1 MESNSRILPKLIAIV
16 GPTGIGK
23 TALSEQIIRYIDSE
37 IVSIDSRQIY
47 RNMDI
52 GTAKPKPY
60 LLNTIP
66 HHLINIVDPIDDF
79 SITDFLQ
86 SAKASIE
93 DIISRGKTP
102 LLVGGTGQYFWS
114 LIENWTI
121 PSVPPNPEL
130 RKKFEQIANEYGA
143 EHLFE
148 ELKSIDV
155 EATKIIDSRNIRR
168 VIRALEVGI
177 TGNKK
182 WSELRSKDPV
192 LYDPF
197 IIGLTKDRT
206 ILYRN
211 VDSRIDQMLLEGWIE
226 EVRLLKNNNIDLT
239 YSSMSSLGY
248 DEIYRYI
255 SGEVSIN
262 DATEKI
268 KINTHRFIRSQ
279 YNWFRISDTRIHWFD
294 TITSQCNYEQ
304 EIKGLIEPFILH
316 N

>member
-248 DEIYRYI
+248 DQIYRYI

>member
-1 MESNSRILPKLIAIV
+1 MESNNRILPKLIAVV
-16 GPTGIGK
+16 GPTGVGK
-23 TALSEQIIRYIDSE
+23 TDLSEQIISYIDSE
-37 IVSIDSRQIY
+37 VVSIDSRQIY
-47 RNMDI
+47 RKMDI

-60 LLNTIP
+60 LLNKIP
-66 HHLINIVDPIDDF
+66 HHLINIVDPIDEF

-86 SAKASIE
+86 SAKTSIE

-130 RKKFEQIANEYGA
+130 RKKFEQIANKYGA
-143 EHLFE
+143 DCLFE

-177 TGNKK
+177 TGGKK
-182 WSELRSKDPV
+182 WSELRSKDIP
-192 LYDPF
+192 LYDPV

-206 ILYRN
+206 ILYQD
-211 VDSRIDQMLLEGWIE
+211 VDTRIDEMLTEGWIE
-226 EVRLLKNNNIDLT
+226 EVRLLKNSNIDLS
-239 YSSMSSLGY
+239 YPSMSSLGY
-248 DEIYRYI
+248 DEIYRYLN
-255 SGEVSIN
+255 GEVSLN
-262 DATEKI
+262 DATQKI

-279 YNWFRISDTRIHWFD
+279 YNWFRISDMRIHWFD
-294 TITSQCNYEQ
+294 TAQSEYSYQD
-304 EIKGLIEPFILH
+304 KVKSLLAPFCIH

>member
-1 MESNSRILPKLIAIV
+1 MEKNNRILSKLIAIV

-23 TALSEQIIRYIDSE
+23 TALSEQILKYIDAE
-37 IVSIDSRQIY
+37 VVSIDSRQIY
-47 RNMDI
+47 RNMNI
-52 GTAKPKPY
+52 GTAKPKPH
-60 LLNTIP
+60 LLKTIP
-66 HHLINIVDPIDDF
+66 HHLINIVDPMDDF

-93 DIISRGKTP
+93 AIISRGKIP

-155 EATKIIDSRNIRR
+155 EATKIIDSKNIRR

-177 TGNKK
+177 AGDKK

-192 LYDPF
+192 LYNPF

-206 ILYRN
+206 TLYRD
-211 VDSRIDQMLLEGWIE
+211 VDNRIDEMLKEGWIE
-226 EVRLLKNNNIDLT
+226 EVRLLINSNIDLS

-255 SGEVSIN
+255 NGEVSID

-294 TITSQCNYEQ
+294 IAHLKYTYHAK
-304 EIKGLIEPFILH
+304 IKILLETFLIH
-316 N
+316 T

>member
-255 SGEVSIN
+255 NGELSIN

>member
-1 MESNSRILPKLIAIV
+1 MESNGGILPKLIAIV
-16 GPTGIGK
+16 GPTGVGK
-23 TALSEQIIRYIDSE
+23 TDLSEQIVRYIDSE

-47 RNMDI
+47 RKMDI
-52 GTAKPKPY
+52 GTAKPNLN
-60 LLNTIP
+60 LLNTVP
-66 HHLINIVDPIDDF
+66 HHLINIVDPNDDF

-86 SAKASIE
+86 SAKSSIS

-130 RKKFEQIANEYGA
+130 RKKFEHIANEYGA

-182 WSELRSKDPV
+182 WSELRSKDPA

-206 ILYRN
+206 ILYKD
-211 VDSRIDQMLLEGWIE
+211 VDTRIDQMLNQGWIE
-226 EVRLLKNNNIDLT
+226 EVRFLKNSNIDLT
-239 YSSMSSLGY
+239 YPSMSSLGY
-248 DEIYRYI
+248 DEIYNYLNK
-255 SGEVSIN
+255 EVSIE
-262 DATEKI
+262 DATDKI

-294 TITSQCNYEQ
+294 ISESEYSYHKQ
-304 EIKGLIEPFILH
+304 IKSSLEAFLLH

>member
-206 ILYRN
+206 ILYGN

-248 DEIYRYI
+248 DQIYRYI

>member
-248 DEIYRYI
+248 DQIYRYI
-255 SGEVSIN
+255 SGVVSIN

>member
-226 EVRLLKNNNIDLT
+226 EVRLLKNNNLDLT

>member
-52 GTAKPKPY
+52 GTAKLKPY

-192 LYDPF
+192 LYDPC

-226 EVRLLKNNNIDLT
+226 EVRLLKNNNLDLT

>member
-206 ILYRN
+206 VLYRN

-226 EVRLLKNNNIDLT
+226 EVRLLKNNNLDLT

>member
-226 EVRLLKNNNIDLT
+226 EVRLLKNNNLDLT

-255 SGEVSIN
+255 SGELSIN

>member
-226 EVRLLKNNNIDLT
+226 EVRLLKNNNLDLT

-294 TITSQCNYEQ
+294 TITSQCDYEQ

>member
-1 MESNSRILPKLIAIV
+1 METNNRILSKLIAIV

-23 TALSEQIIRYIDSE
+23 TALSEQILKYIDAE
-37 IVSIDSRQIY
+37 VVSIDSRQIY
-47 RNMDI
+47 RNMNI
-52 GTAKPKPY
+52 GTAKPKPH
-60 LLNTIP
+60 LLKTIP
-66 HHLINIVDPIDDF
+66 HHLINIVDPMDDF

-93 DIISRGKTP
+93 DIISRGKIP

-130 RKKFEQIANEYGA
+130 RKKFEQIANKYGA

-155 EATKIIDSRNIRR
+155 EATKIIDSKNIRR

-177 TGNKK
+177 AGDKK

-192 LYDPF
+192 LYNPF

-206 ILYRN
+206 ILYRD
-211 VDSRIDQMLLEGWIE
+211 VDNRIDEMLKEGWIE
-226 EVRLLKNNNIDLT
+226 EVRLLINSNIDLS

-255 SGEVSIN
+255 NGEVSID

-294 TITSQCNYEQ
+294 IAHLKCSYHAK
-304 EIKGLIEPFILH
+304 IKTLLETFLVH
-316 N
+316 T

>member
-168 VIRALEVGI
+168 VIRALAVGI
-177 TGNKK
+177 TGTKK

>member
-206 ILYRN
+206 ILYGN

-226 EVRLLKNNNIDLT
+226 EVRLLKNNNLDLT

>member
-1 MESNSRILPKLIAIV
+1 M
-16 GPTGIGK
+16 
-23 TALSEQIIRYIDSE
+23 
-37 IVSIDSRQIY
+37 
-47 RNMDI
+47 
-52 GTAKPKPY
+52 
-60 LLNTIP
+60 
-66 HHLINIVDPIDDF
+66 
-79 SITDFLQ
+79 
-86 SAKASIE
+86 
-93 DIISRGKTP
+93 
-102 LLVGGTGQYFWS
+102 
-114 LIENWTI
+114 
-121 PSVPPNPEL
+121 
-130 RKKFEQIANEYGA
+130 
-143 EHLFE
+143 
-148 ELKSIDV
+148 
-155 EATKIIDSRNIRR
+155 
-168 VIRALEVGI
+168 EVGI

>member
-211 VDSRIDQMLLEGWIE
+211 VDSRIDQMLLEGWNE

>member
-248 DEIYRYI
+248 DQIYRYI

-294 TITSQCNYEQ
+294 TITSQFNYEQ

>member
-197 IIGLTKDRT
+197 IIGLTKERT

>member
-1 MESNSRILPKLIAIV
+1 MDSNSRILPKLIAIV

>member
-79 SITDFLQ
+79 SITDFHQ

-226 EVRLLKNNNIDLT
+226 EVRLLKNNNLDLT

>member
-192 LYDPF
+192 LYDPC

-226 EVRLLKNNNIDLT
+226 EVRLLKNNNLDLT

-294 TITSQCNYEQ
+294 TIKSQCIYEQ
-304 EIKGLIEPFILH
+304 EIKGLIEDFILH

>member
-66 HHLINIVDPIDDF
+66 HHLINIVDPIDEF

-86 SAKASIE
+86 SAKTSIE

-130 RKKFEQIANEYGA
+130 RKKFEQIANKYGA
-143 EHLFE
+143 DRLFE

-192 LYDPF
+192 LYDPV

-206 ILYRN
+206 ILYQD
-211 VDSRIDQMLLEGWIE
+211 VDTRIDEMLTEGWIE
-226 EVRLLKNNNIDLT
+226 EVILLKNSNIDLS
-239 YSSMSSLGY
+239 YPSMSSLGY
-248 DEIYRYI
+248 DEIYRYLN
-255 SGEVSIN
+255 GEVSLN
-262 DATEKI
+262 DATQKI

-279 YNWFRISDTRIHWFD
+279 YNWFRISDMRIHWFD
-294 TITSQCNYEQ
+294 TAQSEYSYED
-304 EIKGLIEPFILH
+304 KVKSLLAPF
-316 N
+316 